1 MRFFISAVLI
11 AVLAVGA
18 GALVTHAQDATDSA
32 EALAVEAS
40 DDADS
45 LVAIL
50 AQAPAGRP
58 PALTAPDLRQRLNLT
73 EEQTR
78 KITEILTGHRDRTA
92 RLQIAMARAR
102 LDVRELMLNTSPDRA
117 RLEALSR
124 RIGELHGQLVA
135 ARLTVT
141 LEIRQVLT
149 PEQLN
154 RFRAFLMQRWGERRS
169 RPR

>member
-1 MRFFISAVLI
+1 MRYVMPATLI
-11 AVLAVGA
+11 VALAVGI
-18 GALVTHAQDATDSA
+18 GAVATYAQDDT
-32 EALAVEAS
+32 E
-40 DDADS
+40 S
-45 LVAIL
+45 LEEIV

-117 RLEALSR
+117 RLETLSR

-135 ARLTVT
+135 ARLTT
-141 LEIRQVLT
+141 TIEIRQVLT
-149 PEQLN
+149 PEQLS
-154 RFRAFLMQRWGERRS
+154 RFRTFLMQRWGEWRNRR
-169 RPR
+169 R